1 MDTYSTVKA
10 MIFSDGK
17 SLQKKTIA
25 VKGIVFYVKYFA
37 ITYPILATLAI
48 LAHLLK
54 WDISDHIVNGV
65 FREAIMGHP
74 MNAILVIALFAP
86 LLEEIVFRLWLS
98 FSKKDI
104 AVSSFCLCYLV
115 PRNARLS
122 KADNVWLAW
131 FYQFRVHDGYWLQD
145 FMVTFGKRPDSCYLY
160 EVAVSHYAQGQRCS
174 GSGLCAS
181 LYAPAC
187 HQL

>member
-1 MDTYSTVKA
+1 MNIYNGFKT
-10 MIFSDGK
+10 MIFSDGE

-37 ITYPILATLAI
+37 RG
-48 LAHLLK
+48 
-54 WDISDHIVNGV
+54 D
-65 FREAIMGHP
+65 R
-74 MNAILVIALFAP
+74 
-86 LLEEIVFRLWLS
+86 LS
-98 FSKKDI
+98 FVAVLLQERHCCQFFLSVLSDI
-104 AVSSFCLCYLV
+104 DLL

-145 FMVTFGKRPDSCYLY
+145 PLVAFGKRSDSCYLY
-160 EVAVSHYAQGQRCS
+160 DVAVSHYSQGQRRS

>member
-48 LAHLLK
+48 MAHLLK

-104 AVSSFCLCYLV
+104 AVSSFCLCYLTLTFFQGTLV
-115 PRNARLS
+115 YPKLITYGLHGFNNSGPRGIVRGGRMPLPN
-122 KADNVWLAW
+122 
-131 FYQFRVHDGYWLQD
+131 
-145 FMVTFGKRPDSCYLY
+145 
-160 EVAVSHYAQGQRCS
+160 QRT
-174 GSGLCAS
+174 
-181 LYAPAC
+181 
-187 HQL
+187 